1 MRRSEAARYARWSA
15 AVALILAGIT
25 TAVYL
30 KRGWTRHIERRQAPP
45 AAPQDVTR
53 QSNGI
58 NFKKT
63 DQNRTIFQVH
73 ASKSTEF
80 KGQDA
85 SLLEEVVVTIFGK
98 AGDRHDVIRTHS
110 CQYDQKSGDIT
121 CDGDVR
127 IDVMSAADVELAE
140 RNPSLAEARSTRV
153 ETRGVIFNRASGMAR
168 TAERVT
174 FAFPSGTGE
183 GTGLEYNSDEGT
195 LHLQHDV
202 RIRLT
207 QPVASSVKKTGV
219 SVTVDPKAGQDVRVK
234 GSSLDFSRDS
244 RLLHLVG
251 PAEAESSAERLTAGE
266 LTLSLDED
274 FRAQTLIAATTGKDR
289 PRVVS
294 TKPGEEMNLES
305 DNLTAHFVPEG
316 WLTKLDATGRVTGFR
331 KNAAGEDAMSGDTGS
346 LTFWPR
352 FSQPKELNVN
362 GNVVLRTKE
371 EKSGDTRTMQTA
383 AFRMEFNG
391 GKEHESSKP
400 LTAETLAAG
409 TMEWTDSATQGG
421 TIVPARTQLQADKLA
436 MTFAGATGKAKE
448 VRATGNVRTERWLT
462 GHPVQTATA
471 NTGSALMSA
480 NGGWSQMDLQGD
492 VKLKEADRSGQG
504 DRAAF
509 DRSAQTATL
518 SGHAIARDATTQ
530 TQARRIVFSQNS
542 GDIFAD
548 GGVRSTDFSG
558 KSSAVQLA
566 PAPANITAEQLQANS
581 KTGRALYSGKAR
593 LWQGDSVLEADSI
606 ELLRDSHVLN
616 AAGNVR
622 AVFPQ
627 AAGAPGIGPSSQ
639 SQSQPQPAKA
649 PSFNPPTRHVNT
661 SQVVPRKSQLW
672 HATSETLT
680 YNDVEGRARLEKNVI
695 VQSADQKMRGPILDL
710 YFTRAP
716 ASDAAAQ
723 SANNAS
729 AAPPA
734 TPPAASNSAATN
746 ATASTPTGSRQISR
760 AVGSGGVTVE
770 EGDRRATADRGEYT
784 AASGKFV
791 MSGGKPTLYDGSAG
805 TTTGTQLTFFLADD
819 TIIVDSE
826 NGSRTLTKHRVQQ

>member
-15 AVALILAGIT
+15 AVALVLAGIT

-45 AAPQDVTR
+45 AAPKDVTR

-58 NFKKT
+58 NFKKV
-63 DQNRTIFQVH
+63 DQNRTIFEVQ

-110 CQYDQKSGDIT
+110 CQYDQKSGDIS
-121 CDGDVR
+121 CGGDVR
-127 IDVMSAADVELAE
+127 IDAMSAADADLAE
-140 RNPSLAEARSTRV
+140 RNPSLAEARATRV
-153 ETRGVIFNRASGMAR
+153 ETRGVTFNRSTGFAR
-168 TAERVT
+168 TDQRVT
-174 FAFPSGTGE
+174 FAFPSGTGD

-207 QPVASSVKKTGV
+207 QPPSSTVKKTGV
-219 SVTVDPKAGQDVRVK
+219 SVAVDPKAGQDIRVK

-244 RLLHLVG
+244 RILHLFG
-251 PAEAESSAERLTAGE
+251 PAEAETSVERLTAGE
-266 LTLSLDED
+266 LTLTLDED
-274 FRAQTLIAATTGKDR
+274 FRAQTLVASTTGTDR
-289 PRVVS
+289 PRAVS
-294 TKPGEEMNLES
+294 TKPGETMNLES
-305 DNLTAHFVPEG
+305 DNLIAHFVPDG
-316 WLTKLDATGRVTGFR
+316 SISKLDATGHVTSFR
-331 KNAAGEDAMSGDTGS
+331 KNATDEDAMSGDTGS

-371 EKSGDTRTMQTA
+371 GKTGDTRTLQTA
-383 AFRMEFNG
+383 AFRMEFSG

-409 TMEWTDSATQGG
+409 TMEWTDSTTQAG
-421 TIVPARTQLQADKLA
+421 TIVPARSQLQADKLA
-436 MTFAGATGKAKE
+436 MTFTDATGKPKE
-448 VRATGNVRTERWLT
+448 VHANGNVRTERWLT

-471 NTGSALMSA
+471 ATGTALMLA
-480 NGGWSQMDLQGD
+480 DGGWSQMDLQGD
-492 VKLKEADRSGQG
+492 VKLKEADRTGQA
-504 DRAAF
+504 DRATF
-509 DRSAQTATL
+509 DRVAQTATL
-518 SGHAIARDATTQ
+518 TGHAIARDATTQ
-530 TQARRIVFSQNS
+530 TQARRIVFTQNT

-548 GGVRSTDFSG
+548 GGVRSTDFTA
-558 KSSAVQLA
+558 KASAVQLA
-566 PAPANITAEQLQANS
+566 PAPANITADQLQANS
-581 KTGRALYSGKAR
+581 KSGRALYTGKAR
-593 LWQGDSVLEADSI
+593 LWQGDSVLEANSI
-606 ELLRDSHVLN
+606 ELLRDTHVLN

-627 AAGAPGIGPSSQ
+627 SARAPAAGAASAQ
-639 SQSQPQPAKA
+639 STNP
-649 PSFNPPTRHVNT
+649 PSFNPPSRPVNA
-661 SQVVPRKSQLW
+661 SQIGQKKSQLW

-680 YNDVEGRARLEKNVI
+680 YNDIEGRARLEKNVV
-695 VQSADQKMRGPILDL
+695 VQSADQKMRGPVLDL
-710 YFTRAP
+710 YFTKAP
-716 ASDAAAQ
+716 AAGVASN
-723 SANNAS
+723 ANAT
-729 AAPPA
+729 
-734 TPPAASNSAATN
+734 TPP
-746 ATASTPTGSRQISR
+746 PTGSRQISR

-770 EGDRRATADRGEYT
+770 EGDRRAVADRGEYS
-784 AASGKFV
+784 ADSGKFV

>member
-30 KRGWTRHIERRQAPP
+30 KRGWTRHIERKQAPP

-58 NFKKT
+58 NFKKVE
-63 DQNRTIFQVH
+63 QKQTIFQIQ

-110 CQYDQKSGDIT
+110 CRYDQKSGDIN
-121 CDGDVR
+121 CGGDVR
-127 IDVMSAADVELAE
+127 IDVMSAADAELAE

-153 ETRGVIFNRASGMAR
+153 ETRGVVFNRSSGLAR
-168 TAERVT
+168 TSERVT
-174 FAFPSGTGE
+174 FAFPSGTGD

-195 LHLQHDV
+195 LRLQHDV

-207 QPVASSVKKTGV
+207 QAPAASVKKTGV
-219 SVTVDPKAGQDVRVK
+219 SVAVDPKAGKDIRVK
-234 GSSLDFSRDS
+234 GSTLDFSRDS
-244 RLLHLVG
+244 RVLHLLG
-251 PAEAESSAERLTAGE
+251 PAEAETSAERLTAGE
-266 LTLSLDED
+266 LTLALDGD
-274 FRAQTLIAATTGKDR
+274 FHAQTLIAATIGKDR

-305 DNLTAHFVPEG
+305 DNLTARFVPDG
-316 WLTKLDATGRVTGFR
+316 WITKLDATGHVTGFR

-346 LTFWPR
+346 LTFYPR
-352 FSQPKELNVN
+352 FSQPKELNVT

-371 EKSGDTRTMQTA
+371 EKSGDTRTIQTA
-383 AFRMEFNG
+383 AFRMNFSG

-436 MTFAGATGKAKE
+436 MTFADATGKAKE

-471 NTGSALMSA
+471 NTGTALMDPT
-480 NGGWSQMDLQGD
+480 GGWSQMDLQGN
-492 VKLKEADRSGQG
+492 VKLKEADRSGQADDAVF
-504 DRAAF
+504 DRA
-509 DRSAQTATL
+509 AQTATL
-518 SGHAIARDATTQ
+518 TGHAIARDATTL
-530 TQARRIVFSQNS
+530 TQAHRIVFTQNT
-542 GDIFAD
+542 GDILAD
-548 GGVRSTDFSG
+548 GGVRSTDFTA
-558 KSSAVQLA
+558 KASAVQLA
-566 PAPANITAEQLQANS
+566 PAPANITADQLNANS
-581 KTGRALYSGKAR
+581 KTGRALYTGTAR
-593 LWQGDSVLEADSI
+593 LWQGDSVLEANSI
-606 ELLRDSHVLN
+606 ELLRDTHVLN

-627 AAGAPGIGPSSQ
+627 AAGAPTIGTASAQ
-639 SQSQPQPAKA
+639 SAKA
-649 PSFNPPTRHVNT
+649 TSFNAPSRQVNA
-661 SQVVPRKSQLW
+661 SQVATKKSQLW
-672 HATSETLT
+672 HTASDSLT
-680 YNDVEGRARLEKNVI
+680 YNDLEGHARLEKNVV
-695 VQSADQKMRGPILDL
+695 VQSAEQKMRGPVLDL
-710 YFTRAP
+710 YFTKSP
-716 ASDAAAQ
+716 TTDAAT
-723 SANNAS
+723 SPAN
-729 AAPPA
+729 A
-734 TPPAASNSAATN
+734 TTAAATQKP
-746 ATASTPTGSRQISR
+746 SGSRQISR
-760 AVGSGGVTVE
+760 AVGTGGVTVE
-770 EGDRRATADRGEYT
+770 EGDRRAVADRGEYT
-784 AASGKFV
+784 ADSGKFV

>member
-30 KRGWTRHIERRQAPP
+30 KRGYTRHIERKQAPP
-45 AAPQDVTR
+45 AAPNDVTR

-58 NFKKT
+58 NFKKVE
-63 DQNRTIFQVH
+63 QNRTIFQIQ

-98 AGDRHDVIRTHS
+98 AGDRHDVIRTHI
-110 CQYDQKSGDIT
+110 CRYDQKSGDIT

-153 ETRGVIFNRASGMAR
+153 ETRGVTFNHDSGFAR
-168 TAERVT
+168 TSERVT
-174 FAFPSGTGE
+174 FAFPSGTGD

-195 LHLQHDV
+195 LRLLHDV

-207 QPVASSVKKTGV
+207 QAPAASVKKTGV
-219 SVTVDPKAGQDVRVK
+219 SVAVDPKVGKDVRVK
-234 GSSLDFSRDS
+234 GSTLDFSRDS
-244 RLLHLVG
+244 RVLHLLG
-251 PAEAESSAERLTAGE
+251 PAEAETSAERLTAGE
-266 LTLSLDED
+266 LTLALDGD
-274 FRAQTLIAATTGKDR
+274 FHVQTLIAATIGTDR

-294 TKPGEEMNLES
+294 TKSGEEMHLES
-305 DNLTAHFVPEG
+305 DNLTAQFVPDG
-316 WLTKLDATGRVTGFR
+316 WITKLDATGHVTGFR
-331 KNAAGEDAMSGDTGS
+331 KNAAGEDAMTGDTGS

-383 AFRMEFNG
+383 AFRMEFAG

-436 MTFAGATGKAKE
+436 MIFADATGKAKE
-448 VRATGNVRTERWLT
+448 VRAAGDVRTERWLT
-462 GHPVQTATA
+462 GHAVQTATA
-471 NTGSALMSA
+471 NSGTALMLP

-492 VKLKEADRSGQG
+492 VKLKEADRTGQG
-504 DRAAF
+504 DHAAF
-509 DRSAQTATL
+509 DRAAQTATL
-518 SGHAIARDATTQ
+518 SGHAMARDATTQ
-530 TQARRIVFSQNS
+530 TQARRIVFSQS
-542 GDIFAD
+542 TGDIFAD
-548 GGVRSTDFSG
+548 GGVRSTDFSA

-566 PAPANITAEQLQANS
+566 PAPANITADQLQANS
-581 KTGRALYSGKAR
+581 KSGRALYTGKAR

-627 AAGAPGIGPSSQ
+627 AAGAPTIGTSKQPSQ
-639 SQSQPQPAKA
+639 SA
-649 PSFNPPTRHVNT
+649 SFNPPSRQVNT
-661 SQVVPRKSQLW
+661 SQVVTKKSQLW
-672 HATSETLT
+672 HATSDTLT
-680 YNDVEGRARLEKNVI
+680 YNDVEGRARLEKNVV
-695 VQSADQKMRGPILDL
+695 VQSAEQKMRGPILDL
-710 YFTRAP
+710 YFTKGP
-716 ASDAAAQ
+716 AS
-723 SANNAS
+723 AND
-729 AAPPA
+729 
-734 TPPAASNSAATN
+734 AASNTN
-746 ATASTPTGSRQISR
+746 ASTQSPAGSRQISR
-760 AVGSGGVTVE
+760 AVGTGGVTVE
-770 EGDRRATADRGEYT
+770 EGDRRAVADRGEYT

>member
-15 AVALILAGIT
+15 AVALVLAGIT

-30 KRGWTRHIERRQAPP
+30 KRGWTRHIESKQAPP

-58 NFKKT
+58 NFKKVE
-63 DQNRTIFQVH
+63 QNRTIFQVQ
-73 ASKSTEF
+73 ASQSTEF

-98 AGDRHDVIRTHS
+98 AGDRHDVLRTHS

-121 CDGDVR
+121 CGGDVR
-127 IDVMSAADVELAE
+127 IDVMSAADADLAE
-140 RNPSLAEARSTRV
+140 RNPALAEARSTRV
-153 ETRGVIFNRASGMAR
+153 ETRGVTFNRASGLAQ
-168 TAERVT
+168 TNERVT
-174 FAFPSGTGE
+174 FAFPSGTGD

-195 LHLQHDV
+195 LRLRHDV

-207 QPVASSVKKTGV
+207 QAPASSVKKTGV
-219 SVTVDPKAGQDVRVK
+219 SVAVDPKAGQDVRVK
-234 GSSLDFSRDS
+234 GSTLDFSRDS
-244 RLLHLVG
+244 RLLHLLG
-251 PAEAESSAERLTAGE
+251 PAEAETSSERLTAGE
-266 LTLSLDED
+266 LTLALDED
-274 FRAQTLIAATTGKDR
+274 FHAQTLIAATTGQDR

-305 DNLTAHFVPEG
+305 DDLTAHFVPDG
-316 WLTKLDATGRVTGFR
+316 WITKLDAAGHVTGFR

-371 EKSGDTRTMQTA
+371 ERSGDTRTMQTA
-383 AFRMEFNG
+383 AFRMEFSG

-400 LTAETLAAG
+400 LTAETLAPG

-421 TIVPARTQLQADKLA
+421 TIVPARTQLQADKLT
-436 MTFAGATGKAKE
+436 MTFADNTGKAKE
-448 VRATGNVRTERWLT
+448 VHANGNVRTERWLT

-471 NTGSALMSA
+471 NDGTALM
-480 NGGWSQMDLQGD
+480 NPVGGWSQMDLQGD
-492 VKLKEADRSGQG
+492 VKLKEADRSGQA
-504 DRAAF
+504 DHAVFERA
-509 DRSAQTATL
+509 AQTATL
-518 SGHAIARDATTQ
+518 TGHAIARDATTL
-530 TQARRIVFSQNS
+530 TQARRIVFTQNT

-548 GGVRSTDFSG
+548 GGVRSTDFSA

-566 PAPANITAEQLQANS
+566 PAPANITADQLQANS
-581 KTGRALYSGKAR
+581 KTGRARYTGKAR

-606 ELLRDSHVLN
+606 ELLRDTHVLN

-627 AAGAPGIGPSSQ
+627 AAGAPTIGSSAQ
-639 SQSQPQPAKA
+639 STNP
-649 PSFNPPTRHVNT
+649 PSFNPPSRQVNT
-661 SQVVPRKSQLW
+661 SQVVTKKSQLW

-680 YNDVEGRARLEKNVI
+680 YNDVEGRARLEKNVV
-695 VQSADQKMRGPILDL
+695 VQSAEQKMRGPILDL
-710 YFTRAP
+710 YFTKAP
-716 ASDAAAQ
+716 ATDG
-723 SANNAS
+723 AN

-734 TPPAASNSAATN
+734 ATH
-746 ATASTPTGSRQISR
+746 ATSQAPTGSRQISR
-760 AVGSGGVTVE
+760 AVGTGGVIVE
-770 EGDRRATADRGEYT
+770 EGDRRATAERGEYT

-791 MSGGKPTLYDGSAG
+791 MTGGQPTLYDGTSG